1 MMQYALGVH
10 RIKQQTA
17 VAAFPSIAFTIFL
30 GMVSPFVTL
39 GQAQMFGRGGRGGRR
54 GGRLSVERV
63 EMEESAMEAAIRTA
77 WLASSS

>member
-17 VAAFPSIAFTIFL
+17 VAAFPSIAFTIFFGDGL
-30 GMVSPFVTL
+30 TLCYSRASPNVL
-39 GQAQMFGRGGRGGRR
+39 KGGKGGRR
-54 GGRLSVERV
+54 GGRLSVERA

>member
-17 VAAFPSIAFTIFL
+17 VAAFPSIAFTIVFGDDL
-30 GMVSPFVTL
+30 TLCYSRASPNV
-39 GQAQMFGRGGRGGRR
+39 RK
-54 GGRLSVERV
+54 V